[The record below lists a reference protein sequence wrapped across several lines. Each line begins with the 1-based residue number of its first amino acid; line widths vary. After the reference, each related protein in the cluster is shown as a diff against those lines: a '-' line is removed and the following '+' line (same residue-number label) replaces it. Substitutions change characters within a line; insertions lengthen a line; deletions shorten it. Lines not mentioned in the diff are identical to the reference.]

1 MSRLPAAA
9 SILIKAAPLWS
20 VHVVGSLLFMSHVV
34 KVSLPEHRHGKVFLF
49 DCINTAEGEAGFS
62 LGTLNAA
69 QCCDMKECS
78 EDVALLSSD
87 PF

>member
-1 MSRLPAAA
+1 MHVAGS
-9 SILIKAAPLWS
+9 PLF
-20 VHVVGSLLFMSHVV
+20 VSHVV
-34 KVSLPEHRHGKVFLF
+34 KVSLPEHRHGKVFIF
-49 DCINTAEGEAGFS
+49 DCINAVGGEAGFS

-69 QCCDMKECS
+69 QCCDMKECRIS